1 MRFDLKKSL
10 FISMA
15 ALGLFAATAT
25 INANQ
30 ADAKTYARV
39 TSNSKMS
46 SDPTTRNISF
56 TGGNAI
62 YTKAGTLRGARLVAS
77 TATLSTLAN
86 SNSSS
91 DNFRAYRVAT
101 TNRGSVYYKVVSFD
115 QQTRGWIY
123 GGKSTANF
131 GGGTK
136 QFTTFSTNNLS
147 DAQQN
152 SLYKI
157 ASPGIANDGK
167 TVTYKQPAWTQY
179 KVGRQVLDSTPYANA
194 TFKIIQVGTR
204 TREGDQWVQ
213 VQATDNQYSQANGW
227 ILYSGL
233 TLTQTPVA
241 DNAIRIN
248 LVDSSNNNN
257 VVKSFDYTKT
267 GAQKGTRLGT
277 QNGANWTLAA
287 SDQTQLQNQINTNLS
302 GTGYYVGALN
312 QTQINALG
320 AATFGG
326 SVNIAVTKQTAIA
339 DNAVR
344 INMVTPNGTF
354 LKSVDYPKT
363 NATKGNYLGY
373 WNGNVWAL
381 SNDDITNI
389 NGIVNNALTGTGYFL
404 TNGQLTSAQ
413 QQAIAAG
420 RFGDNVTI
428 TVTNTQPVTTTTTVQ
443 PMLNGSLGIWNARQM
458 NSLAGPT
465 VNDDITIPGFAG
477 GSGAGGST
485 VSASE
490 LYQWSKSSDATLK
503 QKFTDAMKAANA
515 QGVDLATINTQSKQ
529 AANLAYLQPNDMK
542 LNLGAS
548 GAYYTGD
555 AALTQAKSNNLG
567 TIYSPIYP
575 IIAQDTTTGATQAKL
590 TWDRLTYTAQ
600 TASSGFSGGTVNVY
614 YTADN
619 GTTVTNP

>member
-1 MRFDLKKSL
+1 M
-10 FISMA
+10 
-15 ALGLFAATAT
+15 
-25 INANQ
+25 
-30 ADAKTYARV
+30 
-39 TSNSKMS
+39 
-46 SDPTTRNISF
+46 
-56 TGGNAI
+56 
-62 YTKAGTLRGARLVAS
+62 
-77 TATLSTLAN
+77 AN

-326 SVNIAVTKQTAIA
+326 SVNIPVTKQTAIA

>member
-1 MRFDLKKSL
+1 MMFDLKKSL
-10 FISMA
+10 FVSMA

-354 LKSVDYPKT
+354 LRSVDYPKA

-428 TVTNTQPVTTTTTVQ
+428 TVTNTQQSQSSQITPYASNSPVFPVWGAKQLTASQSPLVTNTLSIGGVSYDADFIQKAWNNGKPDTTAGSNWEKLQTAVLSLSADQLKNYNDASRADAITKYMAPSNMSFGPGTGTFSTSQVMSYVNGNATLAKLQSPQYPQLTVSQDGKSITASFTTVQ
-443 PMLNGSLGIWNARQM
+443 
-458 NSLAGPT
+458 
-465 VNDDITIPGFAG
+465 
-477 GSGAGGST
+477 
-485 VSASE
+485 
-490 LYQWSKSSDATLK
+490 
-503 QKFTDAMKAANA
+503 
-515 QGVDLATINTQSKQ
+515 
-529 AANLAYLQPNDMK
+529 
-542 LNLGAS
+542 
-548 GAYYTGD
+548 
-555 AALTQAKSNNLG
+555 
-567 TIYSPIYP
+567 
-575 IIAQDTTTGATQAKL
+575 
-590 TWDRLTYTAQ
+590 YTAN
-600 TASSGFSGGTVNVY
+600 TASSGTYGSPVNVY
-614 YTADN
+614 Y
-619 GTTVTNP
+619 VYE

>member
-1 MRFDLKKSL
+1 MMFDLKKSL
-10 FISMA
+10 FVSMA

-344 INMVTPNGTF
+344 INLVTPNGTF
-354 LKSVDYPKT
+354 LRSVDYPKA

-428 TVTNTQPVTTTTTVQ
+428 TVTSTQQSQSSQITPYATSSFWDWSPSVLAKQLTASNSQNVTNTVS
-443 PMLNGSLGIWNARQM
+443 LNGISYDADALQSVYNNRTSNNQDQQKAWNDLQTWLLANQGQITTANTAFKNDALTKYM
-458 NSLAGPT
+458 APSNMSYGPGTGQFSDTQLLAYVKGNNSL
-465 VNDDITIPGFAG
+465 V
-477 GSGAGGST
+477 
-485 VSASE
+485 
-490 LYQWSKSSDATLK
+490 TLK
-503 QKFTDAMKAANA
+503 SPQYPVITVTNNIVSISFNN
-515 QGVDLATINTQSKQ
+515 TI
-529 AANLAYLQPNDMK
+529 
-542 LNLGAS
+542 
-548 GAYYTGD
+548 
-555 AALTQAKSNNLG
+555 
-567 TIYSPIYP
+567 
-575 IIAQDTTTGATQAKL
+575 
-590 TWDRLTYTAQ
+590 TYTAKG
-600 TASSGFSGGTVNVY
+600 AESGTYGNAAKVY
-614 YTADN
+614 YTY
-619 GTTVTNP
+619 PS

>member
-428 TVTNTQPVTTTTTVQ
+428 TVTDTQQSQSSRITPYASTWTIMPNLFANPLTASQTPMVTNTVSLGSASYDANTLQTIYSNR
-443 PMLNGSLGIWNARQM
+443 NGSAADQKTWTDLQSQLITDSGKAQVATANAAFKADAATKYIAPSNMNYGPGTGSFSANQLITYVKGN
-458 NSLAGPT
+458 NSLATLKSPQYPVIT
-465 VNDDITIPGFAG
+465 VNGET
-477 GSGAGGST
+477 
-485 VSASE
+485 
-490 LYQWSKSSDATLK
+490 
-503 QKFTDAMKAANA
+503 
-515 QGVDLATINTQSKQ
+515 ATIVFTN
-529 AANLAYLQPNDMK
+529 
-542 LNLGAS
+542 
-548 GAYYTGD
+548 
-555 AALTQAKSNNLG
+555 
-567 TIYSPIYP
+567 
-575 IIAQDTTTGATQAKL
+575 TTTF
-590 TWDRLTYTAQ
+590 TAQ
-600 TASSGFSGGTVNVY
+600 IAEAGTYGNNVKVY
-614 YTADN
+614 YTF
-619 GTTVTNP
+619 TQ

>member
-1 MRFDLKKSL
+1 MMFDLKKSL
-10 FISMA
+10 FVSMA

-354 LKSVDYPKT
+354 LRSVDYPKA

-373 WNGNVWAL
+373 WNGSVWAL
-381 SNDDITNI
+381 SNDDNTAIT
-389 NGIVNNALTGTGYFL
+389 GIVNNALTGTGYFL
-404 TNGQLTSAQ
+404 TNSQLTAAQ

-428 TVTNTQPVTTTTTVQ
+428 TVTDTQQSQSSQITPYASNSPVFPVWGAKQLTASQSPLVTNTLSIGGVSYDADFIQKAWNNGKPDTSANSNWEKLQTAVLSLSADQLKNYNDASRADAITKYMAPSNMSFGPGTGTFSTSQVMSYVNGNATLAKLQSPQYPQLTVKDQSVTVAFTTVQ
-443 PMLNGSLGIWNARQM
+443 
-458 NSLAGPT
+458 
-465 VNDDITIPGFAG
+465 
-477 GSGAGGST
+477 
-485 VSASE
+485 
-490 LYQWSKSSDATLK
+490 
-503 QKFTDAMKAANA
+503 
-515 QGVDLATINTQSKQ
+515 
-529 AANLAYLQPNDMK
+529 
-542 LNLGAS
+542 
-548 GAYYTGD
+548 
-555 AALTQAKSNNLG
+555 
-567 TIYSPIYP
+567 
-575 IIAQDTTTGATQAKL
+575 
-590 TWDRLTYTAQ
+590 YTAN
-600 TASSGFSGGTVNVY
+600 TASSGTYGSPVNVY
-614 YTADN
+614 Y
-619 GTTVTNP
+619 VYE

>member
-1 MRFDLKKSL
+1 M
-10 FISMA
+10 
-15 ALGLFAATAT
+15 
-25 INANQ
+25 
-30 ADAKTYARV
+30 
-39 TSNSKMS
+39 
-46 SDPTTRNISF
+46 
-56 TGGNAI
+56 
-62 YTKAGTLRGARLVAS
+62 
-77 TATLSTLAN
+77 
-86 SNSSS
+86 
-91 DNFRAYRVAT
+91 
-101 TNRGSVYYKVVSFD
+101 
-115 QQTRGWIY
+115 
-123 GGKSTANF
+123 
-131 GGGTK
+131 
-136 QFTTFSTNNLS
+136 S

-344 INMVTPNGTF
+344 INLVTPNGTF
-354 LKSVDYPKT
+354 LRSVDYPKA

-428 TVTNTQPVTTTTTVQ
+428 TVTSTQQSQSSQITPYATSSFWDWSPSVLAKQLTASNSQNVTNTVS
-443 PMLNGSLGIWNARQM
+443 LNGISYDADALQSVYNNRTSNNQDQQKAWNDLQTWLLANQGQITTANTAFKNDALTKYM
-458 NSLAGPT
+458 APSNMSYGPGTGQFSDTQLLAYVKENNSL
-465 VNDDITIPGFAG
+465 V
-477 GSGAGGST
+477 
-485 VSASE
+485 
-490 LYQWSKSSDATLK
+490 TLK
-503 QKFTDAMKAANA
+503 SPQYPVITVTNNIVSISFNN
-515 QGVDLATINTQSKQ
+515 TI
-529 AANLAYLQPNDMK
+529 
-542 LNLGAS
+542 
-548 GAYYTGD
+548 
-555 AALTQAKSNNLG
+555 
-567 TIYSPIYP
+567 
-575 IIAQDTTTGATQAKL
+575 
-590 TWDRLTYTAQ
+590 TYTAKG
-600 TASSGFSGGTVNVY
+600 AESGTYGNAAKVY
-614 YTADN
+614 YTY
-619 GTTVTNP
+619 PS